1 MDKKSEFNLYDAGRT
16 WEDKKAKRV
25 RQEKTPSLY
34 NLQEIH
40 DSTKDL
46 DRHKKKAPVNIYDA
60 GQER

>member
-16 WEDKKAKRV
+16 WEDKKDKRV

-34 NLQEIH
+34 DLPEMH
-40 DSTKDL
+40 SFTKKL
-46 DRHKKKAPVNIYDA
+46 HKNKEKSPVNVYDA